1 MQQENFV
8 KQDNPLTQPIHFNEV
23 LEAAMADPTRRQILR
38 GGLGLTAL
46 SFLGLAGCA
55 GGGGGTSPANA
66 LNFTATPL
74 NATYD
79 GVSVASGYQTQV
91 LYKLGD
97 PINATTPAYLNNGT
111 ETAASFDFRAG
122 DHHDGMYFY
131 GLGANGKWDEDVSNR
146 GILCINHEAITP
158 IFLHP
163 NGPTL
168 ASGSSTRFKSYLANQ
183 RTTAT
188 SAEEVQKEFRMH
200 GVSIVEVNKVNG
212 KFEVN
217 LNSSFNRRITTLTPM
232 TINGPLKGHPSQVTK
247 YSTTGNDARG
257 TLNNCASGYTPW
269 GTYLTCEENWAN
281 YFKKTVT
288 SDRTANEKASELRYG
303 LSGSNAALGREAWSQ
318 VGAGDDYA
326 RWNLNRGVSSADTDF
341 RNEANTFGFN
351 VEIDPFSPTSTP
363 RKRTAM
369 GRFNHEGAWVGPVTV
384 GKPVVFYMGCDA
396 EDEYIYKFVSTVNWS
411 ASDINGGLTAGDKY
425 LDSGKLY
432 VAKFNSDFT
441 GQWLELTAA
450 VTGTQAVGSE
460 TFTFGDLSDPFLN
473 TRLVADKVGATQ
485 MDRPEWGA
493 VNPRNGE
500 VYVTLTKSDS
510 NRPVLEVDAA
520 NPRSY
525 ADKTGTGQGSASAGN
540 PNGHI
545 IRWRENSSNPAALVF
560 EWDIY
565 VFGAETD
572 DIGKAS
578 VNLSGLTAEN
588 FLSAPDG
595 LWFSHKTGILY
606 IQTDDGAFLSEAD
619 GGSTCMLLAA
629 IPGTVGDGNTVDVVN
644 SVSGVT
650 KTVTTKVG
658 KVGELKRLLT
668 GPIDSEI
675 TGITE
680 SYDGKALFINIQH
693 PGEETGDSSK
703 QPGTSLSSPSSSWP
717 YANSTTPD
725 GNPPAANTPKT
736 NRPRSATI
744 VLTRIDGGVIGT
756 DFTLY

>member
-1 MQQENFV
+1 M
-8 KQDNPLTQPIHFNEV
+8 KQDNPLTKPIHFNEV

-38 GGLGLTAL
+38 GGLGLSAL
-46 SFLGLAGCA
+46 SFLGLAGC
-55 GGGGGTSPANA
+55 GGGGGTAPANA

-74 NATYD
+74 NATFD

-97 PINATTPAYLNNGT
+97 PINANTPAYLNNGT
-111 ETAASFDFRAG
+111 ETAASFDSRAG
-122 DHHDGMYFY
+122 DHHDGMYFF
-131 GLGANGKWDEDVSNR
+131 GLGANGKWDKDVSDR
-146 GILCINHEAITP
+146 GILCINHEAISP
-158 IFLHP
+158 LFLHA
-163 NGPTL
+163 NGPTTNPTL
-168 ASGSSTRFKSYLANQ
+168 GSTTNWGSSSFSYASNP
-183 RTTAT
+183 RTSTD
-188 SAEEVQKEFRMH
+188 EVQKEFRLH
-200 GVSIVEVNKVNG
+200 GVSVIEVVKVNG

-217 LNSSFNRRITTLTPM
+217 KSSAFNRRITTLTDM
-232 TINGPLKGHPSQVTK
+232 DINGPLKGHASQVTK
-247 YSTTGNDARG
+247 YSPTGVKTRG
-257 TLNNCASGYTPW
+257 TVNNCASGYTPW
-269 GTYLTCEENWAN
+269 GTYLTCEENWTG
-281 YFKKTVT
+281 YFRRDSVT
-288 SDRTANEKASELRYG
+288 GRTANEKATEARYKTT
-303 LSGSNAALGREAWSQ
+303 SAVGREGWTQ
-318 VGAGDDYA
+318 VGSDDDYA
-326 RWNLNRGVSSADTDF
+326 RWNITYGASAATDF
-341 RNEANTFGFN
+341 RNAANTFGFN

-396 EDEYIYKFVSTVNWS
+396 EDEYIYKFVSTANWS
-411 ASDINGGLTAGDKY
+411 ASDLNGGLAAGDKY

-460 TFTFGDLSDPFLN
+460 TFTFGDASDAYLN

-493 VNPRNGE
+493 VNPVNGE
-500 VYVTLTKSDS
+500 VYFTLTKNTS
-510 NRPVLEVDAA
+510 NRPVTEVDAA

-525 ADKTGTGQGSASAGN
+525 LDNASDAANKAGN
-540 PNGHI
+540 INGHI
-545 IRWRENSSNPAALVF
+545 VRWRESSSNPAALSF

-572 DIGKAS
+572 DINNAN

-595 LWFSHKTGILY
+595 LWFSKKTGIMY
-606 IQTDDGAFLSEAD
+606 IQTDDGAFTNES
-619 GGSTCMLLAA
+619 SCMLLAA
-629 IPGTVGDGNTVDVVN
+629 IPGTVGDGNTV
-644 SVSGVT
+644 SVTSTVGSAT

-658 KVGELKRLLT
+658 KVGQLKRLLT
-668 GPIDSEI
+668 GPIDCEI

-680 SYDGKALFINIQH
+680 TYDGKALFINIQH
-693 PGEETGDSSK
+693 PGENTTKGNLD
-703 QPGTSLSSPSSSWP
+703 TANTLSSWP
-717 YANSTTPD
+717 YNNSDST
-725 GNPPAANTPKT
+725 GNPPSGATKG